1 MNRAFV
7 FPGQASQ
14 AVGMGAELA
23 GAFTAARELFEE
35 VDDALGQRLSKLMFE
50 GPGEDLT
57 LTENA
62 QPAIVA
68 VSLAVVRVLE
78 REGGIRLPEKGSFVA
93 GHSMGEYSALGATG
107 TFSVAD
113 AVRLVKRR
121 GQAMQLA
128 VPVGEGAMA
137 ALIGLDLDAAREVAE
152 AAAKRPGDEGP
163 GDEGPGDEVC
173 APANDNAPGQVV
185 LSGHRAAVERAV
197 EIAAERG
204 ARRAIM
210 LPVSAPF
217 HCSLM
222 APAAE
227 VMAEALAEVEMQPPS
242 LTLIANVT
250 AGPVV
255 DPDSIRG
262 FLVEQVTAM
271 VRWRES
277 VLRMKEEGVETLI
290 ELGTGKILSGLIRRI
305 DRDLRVAN
313 AGTPEEIEAL
323 VKIL

>member
-14 AVGMGAELA
+14 AVGMGAALA
-23 GAFTAARELFEE
+23 AAHPAARELFEE
-35 VDDALGQRLSKLMFE
+35 VDDALAQRLSRLMFE
-50 GPGEDLT
+50 GPEDELM

-78 REGGIRLPEKGSFVA
+78 REGGIRLPEKGRFVA
-93 GHSMGEYSALGATG
+93 GHSMGEYSALAATG
-107 TFSVAD
+107 AFSVAD

-121 GQAMQLA
+121 GQAMQQA

-137 ALIGLDLDAAREVAE
+137 ALIGLDLEVAREVAE
-152 AAAKRPGDEGP
+152 AAAE
-163 GDEGPGDEVC
+163 DEVC

-227 VMAEALAEVEMQPPS
+227 VMAEALAEVDMPPPS
-242 LTLIANVT
+242 LALVANVT
-250 AGPVV
+250 AAPVE
-255 DPDSIRG
+255 DPESIRG
-262 FLVEQVTAM
+262 FLVQQVTAM
-271 VRWRES
+271 VRWRET
-277 VLRMKEEGVETLI
+277 VLRMRQDGVETLV
-290 ELGTGKILSGLIRRI
+290 ELGAGKILSGLIRRI
-305 DRDLRVAN
+305 DRDLQVAN

>member
-1 MNRAFV
+1 
-7 FPGQASQ
+7 
-14 AVGMGAELA
+14 
-23 GAFTAARELFEE
+23 
-35 VDDALGQRLSKLMFE
+35 
-50 GPGEDLT
+50 
-57 LTENA
+57 
-62 QPAIVA
+62 
-68 VSLAVVRVLE
+68 
-78 REGGIRLPEKGSFVA
+78 
-93 GHSMGEYSALGATG
+93 
-107 TFSVAD
+107 
-113 AVRLVKRR
+113 
-121 GQAMQLA
+121 
-128 VPVGEGAMA
+128 MA
-137 ALIGLDLDAAREVAE
+137 ALIGLDLDVAREVAE
-152 AAAKRPGDEGP
+152 AAAEDQ
-163 GDEGPGDEVC
+163 VC

-185 LSGHRAAVERAV
+185 LSGHRTAVERAV

-227 VMAEALAEVEMQPPS
+227 VMAEALAEVDMHQPS

-250 AGPVV
+250 AAPVV

-277 VLRMKEEGVETLI
+277 VLRMKEEGVESLV

-305 DRDLRVAN
+305 DRDLQVAN
-313 AGTPEEIEAL
+313 AGTPDEIEAL

>member
-23 GAFTAARELFEE
+23 AAYPAAREVFEE
-35 VDDALGQRLSKLMFE
+35 VDDALAQRLSKLMFE
-50 GPGEDLT
+50 GPEDELM

-78 REGGIRLPEKGSFVA
+78 RDGGIRLPEKGRFVA

-107 TFSVAD
+107 AFSVVD

-121 GQAMQLA
+121 GQAMQRA

-137 ALIGLDLDAAREVAE
+137 ALIGLDLDSAREVAE
-152 AAAKRPGDEGP
+152 AAAE
-163 GDEGPGDEVC
+163 DEVC

-197 EIAAERG
+197 EIAAQRG

-227 VMAEALAEVEMQPPS
+227 VMAEALTEVAMPPPS
-242 LTLIANVT
+242 LALVANVT
-250 AGPVV
+250 AAAVE
-255 DPDSIRG
+255 DPESIRG
-262 FLVEQVTAM
+262 FLVQQVTAM

-277 VLRMKEEGVETLI
+277 VLCMIEDGVETLV

-305 DRDLRVAN
+305 DRDLQVAN

-323 VKIL
+323 GKIL